1 MSKLVKNI
9 KFVSTLQ
16 DGEKMD
22 RGLKIINPLTPWV
35 EGFKNDL
42 YKDRDQQFGKI
53 RNLLLNSVYISD
65 LF

>member
-53 RNLLLNSVYISD
+53 RNLL
-65 LF
+65 